1 MNNGVQKGS
10 EEEKFLLLRNYDLWC
25 HLSDEEYDE
34 LNIAHHFIEAKKG
47 DYIYFD
53 SHHLNKIYF
62 VKDGYI
68 KIGYINDKGDE
79 IVKEIIKE
87 GEIFGQFSLEKN
99 NLNGEFARAYK
110 GNVSLCAF
118 NIDDFEK
125 LLKKRPDLAIRY
137 SKQVGEKLR
146 RAEFRLVTMLNKDV
160 RSRLLAFF
168 YNLAIMDGYD
178 GMKNSYSINN
188 FLTHDDI
195 AKLIGSARQT
205 VTSFI
210 NQLEEEGLLKLT
222 RKKILLPDMK
232 KLQQLVIVT

>member
-1 MNNGVQKGS
+1 M
-10 EEEKFLLLRNYDLWC
+10 LRNYDLWC
-25 HLSDEEYDE
+25 HMDDKEYEE
-34 LNIAHHFIEAKKG
+34 LNVAHHFIEAKKG

-53 SHHLNKIYF
+53 SHHLNKLYF

-68 KIGYINDKGDE
+68 KIGYIDDE
-79 IVKEIIKE
+79 GNEIIKEIIKE
-87 GEIFGQFSLEKN
+87 GEIFGQFALERN

-118 NIDDFEK
+118 SIEDFES
-125 LLKKRPDLAIRY
+125 LLKKKPELAIRY

-146 RAEFRLVTMLNKDV
+146 RAEFRLLSMLNKDV

-168 YNLAIMDGYD
+168 YHLAIMDGYD
-178 GMKNSYSINN
+178 GVASSYMIEN

-205 VTSFI
+205 VTTFL
-210 NQLEEEGLLKLT
+210 NQLEAEGLLKIS
-222 RKKILLPDMK
+222 RKKIHIPDVK
-232 KLQQLVIVT
+232 KLKELVIVT

>member
-1 MNNGVQKGS
+1 MGS
-10 EEEKFLLLRNYDLWC
+10 DEKFLLLRNYDLWC
-25 HLSDEEYDE
+25 HLNDEEYEE

-68 KIGYINDKGDE
+68 KIGYINENGEE
-79 IVKEIIKE
+79 IIKEIIKE

-118 NIDDFEK
+118 TIEDFEK

-146 RAEFRLVTMLNKDV
+146 RAEFRLVTILNKDV

-178 GMKNSYSINN
+178 GKSMSHSIEN

-205 VTSFI
+205 VTTFI
-210 NQLEEEGLLKLT
+210 SQLEGEGLIKIS
-222 RKKILLPDMK
+222 RKKIFIPDVM
-232 KLQQLVIVT
+232 KLQKLVVVT

>member
-1 MNNGVQKGS
+1 MS
-10 EEEKFLLLRNYDLWC
+10 FDDEKFLLLRNYDLWC
-25 HLSDEEYDE
+25 HLSDEEYNE

-68 KIGYINDKGDE
+68 KIGYIDEKGDE
-79 IVKEIIKE
+79 IIKEIIKE
-87 GEIFGQFSLEKN
+87 GEIFGQFALEKN
-99 NLNGEFARAYK
+99 NLNGEFAKAYK

-118 NIDDFEK
+118 TIDDFEK
-125 LLKKRPDLAIRY
+125 LLKKRPDLAIKY

-146 RAEFRLVTMLNKDV
+146 RAEFRLITMLNKDV

-178 GMKNSYSINN
+178 GMAPSHSMNN

-205 VTSFI
+205 VTTFI
-210 NQLEEEGLLKLT
+210 NQIEEEGLLKIS
-222 RKKILLPDMK
+222 RKKIFIQDVK
-232 KLQQLVIVT
+232 KLQQLVVVT

>member
-1 MNNGVQKGS
+1 MT

-25 HLSDEEYDE
+25 HLSDEEYEE
-34 LNIAHHFIEAKKG
+34 LNVAHHFIEAKKG

-53 SHHLNKIYF
+53 SHHLNKLYF
-62 VKDGYI
+62 LKNGYI
-68 KIGYINDKGDE
+68 KIGYIDGEGNE
-79 IVKEIIKE
+79 IIKEIIRE
-87 GEIFGQFSLEKN
+87 GEIFGQFALERN

-118 NIDDFEK
+118 NIEDFEK
-125 LLKKRPDLAIRY
+125 LLKKKPDLAIKY

-146 RAEFRLVTMLNKDV
+146 RAEFRLVNMLNKDV

-168 YNLAIMDGYD
+168 YHTALVDGYA
-178 GMKNSYSINN
+178 GITPSHTLEN

-205 VTSFI
+205 VTTFI
-210 NQLEEEGLLKLT
+210 NQLEEEGLLKIT
-222 RKKILLPDMK
+222 RKKIMIPDVK
-232 KLQQLVIVT
+232 KLKELVIVT